1 MTTGTWT
8 QANIPRHHSWW
19 ALYIRLSRE
28 DGDKTESLSIS
39 HQKMKLTEYADQMS
53 EITNYELYVDDGWTG
68 THFDRPAFQ
77 QMLRDI
83 AAHKIVGIIVKDLS
97 RLGRDNPKAGY
108 YIHEFF
114 PAHKIRF
121 IAIDDQ
127 IDKKYYDFDTSS
139 DMMIDVKNMFNG
151 FYPRD
156 ISSKV
161 RSTFRTKQ
169 RAGQFIGAFACYGYR
184 KAPED
189 HNALLID
196 ETAATVVRQIF
207 SMYLAGDGQ
216 NTIAK
221 KLNDRSIP
229 CPSEYKKQQGLNYH
243 NGNRL
248 AYTSYWTYS
257 SIRNILRNEI
267 YTGSMVQNKSFRQI
281 CKKKA
286 ITLPK
291 EQWII
296 VPNTHEAII
305 DTDTFQKVQHL
316 LGQNTR
322 QTHMHRQIHPFAGLL
337 KCGDCGRSMC
347 RITRNG
353 RTLFRCGSYQ
363 RYGKSACSAHAI
375 SEEVLT
381 NIILDDCNTLLS
393 CLPDRK
399 QIILNEEQRFHTS
412 ARGNQGETE
421 ILRHEIARVKQK
433 KDHIYE
439 DYLEELISKE
449 ELIKYKTGYEHQI
462 HTLETQLSLLT
473 CSAANTTPYPHND
486 WIQRLLETGCL
497 EIADRSLIVE
507 MVDRIEVYQDQTLKI
522 RYRFS
527 APGSSRQKT
536 ALLASK

>member
-1 MTTGTWT
+1 MTPTTEN
-8 QANIPRHHSWW
+8 QPHISRRHSWW

-39 HQKMKLTEYADQMS
+39 HQKMKLTEYTHQMP
-53 EITNYELYVDDGWTG
+53 EITDYEFYVDDGWTG
-68 THFDRPAFQ
+68 TNFDRPAFQ
-77 QMLRDI
+77 RMLRDI
-83 AAHKIVGIIVKDLS
+83 AAHNITGIIVKDLS

-114 PAHKIRF
+114 PAQKVRF

-184 KAPED
+184 KSPED

-196 ETAATVVRQIF
+196 EPAATVVRQIF

-221 KLNDRSIP
+221 KLNSKGIP
-229 CPSEYKKQQGLNYH
+229 CPSEYKKQQGLNYQ
-243 NGNRL
+243 NGRKL
-248 AYTSYWTYS
+248 SRTSYWTYS

-267 YTGSMVQNKSFRQI
+267 YTGSMVQNKSFRQV

-286 ITLPK
+286 LTLPR
-291 EQWII
+291 EEWIT
-296 VPNTHEAII
+296 VPDTHKAII
-305 DTDTFQKVQHL
+305 DPDTFQKVQNL
-316 LGQNTR
+316 LAQNTR
-322 QTHMHRQIHPFAGLL
+322 QPHLSRPAHPFAGLL
-337 KCGDCGRSMC
+337 KCGDCGRSLC
-347 RITRNG
+347 KIQKQGN
-353 RTLFRCGSYQ
+353 TLFRCGSYQ
-363 RYGKSACSAHAI
+363 RYGTSACSAHSI

-381 NIILDDCNTLLS
+381 NIILEDCNALLS
-393 CLPDRK
+393 CLPDLR
-399 QIILNEEQRFHTS
+399 QIILKEEQRFHTP
-412 ARGNQGETE
+412 APLNQGETE
-421 ILRHEIARVKQK
+421 ALRHEIAKLQQK

-439 DYLEELISKE
+439 DYLEDLITRE
-449 ELIKYKTGYEHQI
+449 EFIKYKTGYEHQI
-462 HTLETQLSLLT
+462 HTLQTQLALLT
-473 CSAANTTPYPHND
+473 SAATNSEPFPHND
-486 WIQRLLETGCL
+486 WIQKLLDTSCL
-497 EIADRSLIVE
+497 EQLDRSMIVE
-507 MVDRIEVYQDQTLKI
+507 MVDRIEVYQDHTIKI
-522 RYRFS
+522 RYHFS
-527 APGSSRQKT
+527 MPGSSVP
-536 ALLASK
+536 